1 MKIKRKLQQIIV
13 YTVLSLFSAA
23 VLYPLFWI
31 GINSL
36 KTNNEFYKNT
46 FSLPRN
52 LKWINY
58 VAAWKEGVG
67 AYYLNSIL
75 VTGISVIAILLV
87 STITAYLITRFEFK
101 CKKIIIAFLIGGM
114 FVSPQTAII
123 PLYNLLH
130 GMRLYNTYFSMI
142 IPIVAFRL
150 SFSFFMLYPV
160 FKEFPKELEEAAELD
175 GCGKLRVYW
184 TVLIPVCK
192 PAVIAVALL
201 NLVYAWNEFTFSINF
216 VSDECFYTIPIGIM
230 SFSQA
235 LYTNWVVLLA
245 GIVLSI
251 IPVLIVFIAFQ
262 KYFVTGLTA
271 GSVKE

>member
-13 YTVLSLFSAA
+13 YTVLGLFSVAI
-23 VLYPLFWI
+23 LYPLFWI

-46 FSLPRN
+46 FSLPGS
-52 LKWINY
+52 LKWNNY

-87 STITAYLITRFEFK
+87 STMTAYLITRFEFK

-150 SFSFFMLYPV
+150 SFSFFMLYPA

-184 TVLIPVCK
+184 SVLIPVCK

>member
-1 MKIKRKLQQIIV
+1 
-13 YTVLSLFSAA
+13 
-23 VLYPLFWI
+23 
-31 GINSL
+31 
-36 KTNNEFYKNT
+36 
-46 FSLPRN
+46 
-52 LKWINY
+52 
-58 VAAWKEGVG
+58 
-67 AYYLNSIL
+67 
-75 VTGISVIAILLV
+75 
-87 STITAYLITRFEFK
+87 
-101 CKKIIIAFLIGGM
+101 
-114 FVSPQTAII
+114 
-123 PLYNLLH
+123 
-130 GMRLYNTYFSMI
+130 MI

-175 GCGKLRVYW
+175 GCGKLRFYW
-184 TVLIPVCK
+184 SVLIPVCK

>member
-1 MKIKRKLQQIIV
+1 M
-13 YTVLSLFSAA
+13 
-23 VLYPLFWI
+23 
-31 GINSL
+31 
-36 KTNNEFYKNT
+36 
-46 FSLPRN
+46 
-52 LKWINY
+52 
-58 VAAWKEGVG
+58 G

-87 STITAYLITRFEFK
+87 STMTAYLITRFEFK

-150 SFSFFMLYPV
+150 SFSFFMLYPA

-175 GCGKLRVYW
+175 GCGKLRFYW
-184 TVLIPVCK
+184 SVLIPVCK

>member
-1 MKIKRKLQQIIV
+1 MKIKRKLQQVIV
-13 YTVLSLFSAA
+13 YTVLCLFSVA

-46 FSLPRN
+46 FSLPGS
-52 LKWINY
+52 LKWNNY

-87 STITAYLITRFEFK
+87 STMTAYLITRFEFK
-101 CKKIIIAFLIGGM
+101 CKKIIIAFFIGGM

-150 SFSFFMLYPV
+150 SFSFFMLYPA
-160 FKEFPKELEEAAELD
+160 FKKFPKELEEAAELD

-184 TVLIPVCK
+184 SVFIPVCK

>member
-13 YTVLSLFSAA
+13 YTVLSLFSVA

-46 FSLPRN
+46 FSLPRS
-52 LKWINY
+52 LKWNNY

-87 STITAYLITRFEFK
+87 STMTAYLITRFEFK

-150 SFSFFMLYPV
+150 SFSFFMLYPA
-160 FKEFPKELEEAAELD
+160 FKKFPKELEEAAELD
-175 GCGKLRVYW
+175 GCGKLRFYW
-184 TVLIPVCK
+184 SVLIPVCK

>member
-13 YTVLSLFSAA
+13 YTVLSLFSVA

-46 FSLPRN
+46 FSLPGS
-52 LKWINY
+52 LKWNNY

-87 STITAYLITRFEFK
+87 STMTAYLITRFEFK

-150 SFSFFMLYPV
+150 SFSFFMFYPA
-160 FKEFPKELEEAAELD
+160 FKF
-175 GCGKLRVYW
+175 YW
-184 TVLIPVCK
+184 SVLIPVCK

-216 VSDECFYTIPIGIM
+216 VSDEYFYTIPIGIM

>member
-13 YTVLSLFSAA
+13 YTVLSLFLVA

-46 FSLPRN
+46 FSLPGS
-52 LKWINY
+52 LKWNNY

-87 STITAYLITRFEFK
+87 STMTAYLITRFEFK

-160 FKEFPKELEEAAELD
+160 CKEFPKELEEAAELD
-175 GCGKLRVYW
+175 GCGKLRFYW
-184 TVLIPVCK
+184 SVLIPVCK

>member
-1 MKIKRKLQQIIV
+1 MKIKRKLQQVIV
-13 YTVLSLFSAA
+13 YTVLCLFSVA

-46 FSLPRN
+46 FSLPGS
-52 LKWINY
+52 LKWNNY

-87 STITAYLITRFEFK
+87 STMTAYLITRFEFK
-101 CKKIIIAFLIGGM
+101 CKKIIIAFFIGGM

-150 SFSFFMLYPV
+150 SFSFFMLYPA
-160 FKEFPKELEEAAELD
+160 FKKFPKELEEASELD
-175 GCGKLRVYW
+175 GCGKLRFYW
-184 TVLIPVCK
+184 SVLIPVCK

>member
-1 MKIKRKLQQIIV
+1 
-13 YTVLSLFSAA
+13 
-23 VLYPLFWI
+23 
-31 GINSL
+31 
-36 KTNNEFYKNT
+36 
-46 FSLPRN
+46 
-52 LKWINY
+52 
-58 VAAWKEGVG
+58 
-67 AYYLNSIL
+67 
-75 VTGISVIAILLV
+75 
-87 STITAYLITRFEFK
+87 
-101 CKKIIIAFLIGGM
+101 
-114 FVSPQTAII
+114 
-123 PLYNLLH
+123 
-130 GMRLYNTYFSMI
+130 
-142 IPIVAFRL
+142 
-150 SFSFFMLYPV
+150 MLYPA

-175 GCGKLRVYW
+175 GCGKLRFYW
-184 TVLIPVCK
+184 SVLIPVCK

-216 VSDECFYTIPIGIM
+216 VSDEYFYTIPIGIM

>member
-1 MKIKRKLQQIIV
+1 
-13 YTVLSLFSAA
+13 
-23 VLYPLFWI
+23 
-31 GINSL
+31 
-36 KTNNEFYKNT
+36 
-46 FSLPRN
+46 
-52 LKWINY
+52 
-58 VAAWKEGVG
+58 
-67 AYYLNSIL
+67 
-75 VTGISVIAILLV
+75 
-87 STITAYLITRFEFK
+87 
-101 CKKIIIAFLIGGM
+101 
-114 FVSPQTAII
+114 
-123 PLYNLLH
+123 
-130 GMRLYNTYFSMI
+130 MI

-150 SFSFFMLYPV
+150 SFSFFMLYPA

-175 GCGKLRVYW
+175 GCGKLRFYW
-184 TVLIPVCK
+184 SVLIPVCK

-216 VSDECFYTIPIGIM
+216 VSDEYFYTIPIGIM

-245 GIVLSI
+245 GLVLSI

>member
-1 MKIKRKLQQIIV
+1 MKIKRKLRQIIV
-13 YTVLSLFSAA
+13 YTVLGLFSVAI
-23 VLYPLFWI
+23 LYPLFWI

-46 FSLPRN
+46 FSLPGSF
-52 LKWINY
+52 KWNNY
-58 VAAWKEGVG
+58 AAAWEEGVG

-75 VTGISVIAILLV
+75 VTGISVIAILL
-87 STITAYLITRFEFK
+87 TATMTAYLITRFEFK

-150 SFSFFMLYPV
+150 SFSFFMLYPA
-160 FKEFPKELEEAAELD
+160 FKKFPKELEEAAELD

-184 TVLIPVCK
+184 SVFIPVCK